1 MSALEDGVVL
11 GSILRHATVFASHE
25 QYWEYRQKAR
35 GKNPD
40 SDATYV
46 CNMATFN
53 KGQYWFNFN
62 WADVY
67 RKGDT
72 DFDGIKAYIDQK
84 VAERKS
90 TRTNQK
96 QKRAATKVCPSLNR
110 PNNRISAMR
119 KATKTKTMRCLL
131 QKGAESKVTS
141 QLPRNPLPQ
150 HQPLVV
156 HELKRT
162 SKSLLSI
169 PAHYLHPY

>member
-1 MSALEDGVVL
+1 MSGEEDGVAIT
-11 GSILRHATVFASHE
+11 SILRHAIVFGSQE
-25 QYWEYRQKAR
+25 QYWKYRQKA
-35 GKNPD
+35 KAEDPD

-46 CNMATFN
+46 CTIATF
-53 KGQYWFNFN
+53 KEGQYWFDFN

-90 TRTNQK
+90 TRK
-96 QKRAATKVCPSLNR
+96 KKKRAATKVCQSGNS
-110 PNNRISAMR
+110 NNHRISAMR
-119 KATKTKTMRCLL
+119 EATKTKTTRCPLP
-131 QKGAESKVTS
+131 KRAESKVTS
-141 QLPRNPLPQ
+141 QRPRNPLPQ
-150 HQPLVV
+150 HPLLVL

-162 SKSLLSI
+162 CKSHLSL